1 MVQFTLHNGAV
12 RQPESMKAI
21 IPTAG
26 LGVRLRPHTY
36 TQPKGLLHV
45 AGKPMLAHIID
56 ELVAVGVDE
65 IIFVVGYL
73 GDKIEAWARAQYGH
87 LHLHFVVQSQTLG
100 NGHAVYMAR
109 EYLDG
114 VPALVIFGDTIIKGD
129 LTGLLHS
136 TRSMAGVKEVEDP
149 RRLGVVELDGTGNIR
164 RIIEKPQTPPSHM
177 AVIGAYF
184 IKNTS
189 VLRAALERLVRED
202 RRMRGEFWLA
212 DALQLMVDS
221 GERMGTFPIEHWYDC
236 GTIDALLQANRDLLQ
251 LAPPP
256 IPAALASQVLAPAYV
271 SPSAVLEGSVVG
283 PHASIGDGARIL
295 HSVVKDSIINART
308 LLEGVRLEQS
318 VVGEDAVIRKVRGKI
333 SVGDATVI
341 DQT

>member
-1 MVQFTLHNGAV
+1 M
-12 RQPESMKAI
+12 RAI
-21 IPTAG
+21 VPTAG

-36 TQPKGLLHV
+36 TQPKGLLYV
-45 AGKPMLAHIID
+45 AGKPVLAHILD
-56 ELVAVGVDE
+56 ELVAADVDE
-65 IIFVVGYL
+65 VIFVVGYL
-73 GDKIEAWARAQYGH
+73 GEKIEAWARAQYGGIQM
-87 LHLHFVVQSQTLG
+87 HFVAQTQALG
-100 NGHAVYMAR
+100 NGHAVYVAR

-114 VPALVIFGDTIIKGD
+114 KPTLVIFGDTIIKGD
-129 LTGLLHS
+129 LAGLLHS
-136 TRSMAGVKEVEDP
+136 TRSMAAVKEVEDP

-189 VLRAALERLVRED
+189 ILHTALDRLVRED

-212 DALQLMVDS
+212 DALQLMVDG

-236 GTIDALLQANRDLLQ
+236 GTVDALLQANRDLLQ

-256 IPAALASQVLAPAYV
+256 IPAALASQVIPPSHV

-283 PHASIGDGARIL
+283 PHASIGAGARIIN
-295 HSVVKDSIINART
+295 STVKDSIINAHV
-308 LLEGVRLEQS
+308 LLEGARLEQS
-318 VVGEDAVIRKVRGKI
+318 VVGEGAVIRKVRGKI
-333 SVGDATVI
+333 SVGDASVMELA
-341 DQT
+341 

>member
-1 MVQFTLHNGAV
+1 M
-12 RQPESMKAI
+12 RAI

-45 AGKPMLAHIID
+45 AGKPMLAHIVD
-56 ELVAVGVDE
+56 ELVAAGIDE

-73 GDKIEAWARAQYGH
+73 GEKIEAWAQARYGG
-87 LHLHFVVQSQTLG
+87 LHLHFVVQTQALG
-100 NGHAVYMAR
+100 NGHAVYVAR

-114 VPALVIFGDTIIKGD
+114 VPVLVIFGDTIIKGD
-129 LTGLLHS
+129 VSGLLHS

-184 IKNTS
+184 IKNS
-189 VLRAALERLVRED
+189 GALRDALDRLVRED

-212 DALQLMVDS
+212 DALQLMVDG

-236 GTIDALLQANRDLLQ
+236 GTVDALLQANRDLLR

-256 IPAALASQVLAPAYV
+256 IPAGLASQVVPPSYV

-283 PHASIGDGARIL
+283 PHASIGDGARII
-295 HSVVKDSIINART
+295 HSIVKDSIINAHT
-308 LLEGVRLEQS
+308 LLEGARLEQS
-318 VVGEDAVIRKVRGKI
+318 VVGEGAAIRKVQGKI
-333 SVGDATVI
+333 SVGDASVLDVT
-341 DQT
+341 

>member
-1 MVQFTLHNGAV
+1 
-12 RQPESMKAI
+12 MKAI

-45 AGKPMLAHIID
+45 AGKPMLAHIVD
-56 ELVAVGVDE
+56 ELVAAGVDE

-73 GDKIEAWARAQYGH
+73 GDKIEAWARAQYGR

-109 EYLDG
+109 EYLG
-114 VPALVIFGDTIIKGD
+114 GAPALVIFGDTIIKGD
-129 LTGLLHS
+129 LAGFLHS
-136 TRSMAGVKEVEDP
+136 TRSLAAVKEVEDP

-164 RIIEKPQTPPSHM
+164 RIIEKPQTPPSHL

-189 VLRAALERLVRED
+189 VLRAALDRLVRED

-236 GTIDALLQANRDLLQ
+236 GTVDALLQANRDLLQ

-256 IPAALASQVLAPAYV
+256 IPPAMASQVLPPSYV

-283 PHASIGDGARIL
+283 PYACIGDGARII
-295 HSVVKDSIINART
+295 HSVVKDSIVNAHT
-308 LLEGVRLEQS
+308 LLEGARLEES
-318 VVGEDAVIRKVRGKI
+318 VVGEGAVIRKVRGKI

-341 DQT
+341 DQI

>member
-1 MVQFTLHNGAV
+1 M
-12 RQPESMKAI
+12 RAI
-21 IPTAG
+21 VPTAG

-36 TQPKGLLHV
+36 TQPKGLLQV
-45 AGKPMLAHIID
+45 AGEPVLAHILD
-56 ELVAVGVDE
+56 ELVSAGVDE

-73 GDKIEAWARAQYGH
+73 GEKIEAWARAQYGG
-87 LHLHFVVQSQTLG
+87 LQLHFVPQTQALG
-100 NGHAVYMAR
+100 NGHAVYVAR

-129 LTGLLHS
+129 LAGLLRS
-136 TRSMAGVKEVEDP
+136 TRSMAAVKEVEDP
-149 RRLGVVELDGTGNIR
+149 RRLGVVELDSAGNIR
-164 RIIEKPQTPPSHM
+164 RIIEKPQTPPSHL

-189 VLRAALERLVRED
+189 VLRGALDRLVRED
-202 RRMRGEFWLA
+202 RRMRGELWLA
-212 DALQLMVDS
+212 DALQLMVDG

-236 GTIDALLQANRDLLQ
+236 GTVDALLQANRELLQ

-256 IPAALASQVLAPAYV
+256 IPLAVASQVIPPSHV

-283 PHASIGDGARIL
+283 PHASIGGGARIIN
-295 HSVVKDSIINART
+295 STVKDSIINART
-308 LLEGVRLEQS
+308 LLEGARLEQS

-333 SVGDATVI
+333 SVGDASVADLT
-341 DQT
+341 

>member
-1 MVQFTLHNGAV
+1 M
-12 RQPESMKAI
+12 RAI
-21 IPTAG
+21 VPTAG

-45 AGKPMLAHIID
+45 AGKPVLAHILD
-56 ELVAVGVDE
+56 ELVSADVDE
-65 IIFVVGYL
+65 VVFVVGYL
-73 GDKIEAWARAQYGH
+73 GEKIEAWARAQYSR
-87 LHLHFVVQSQTLG
+87 LQLHFVAQDQPMG
-100 NGHAVYMAR
+100 NGHAVYVAR

-114 VPALVIFGDTIIKGD
+114 APALVIFGDTIIKGD
-129 LTGLLHS
+129 LAGLLHS
-136 TRSMAGVKEVEDP
+136 TRSMAVVKEVEDP

-164 RIIEKPQTPPSHM
+164 RIIEKPQTPPSHL

-189 VLRAALERLVRED
+189 ALRAALDRLVRED

-212 DALQLMVDS
+212 DALQLMMDA

-236 GTIDALLQANRDLLQ
+236 GTVDALLQANRDLLQ

-256 IPAALASQVLAPAYV
+256 IPAALASQVVPPSYV
-271 SPSAVLEGSVVG
+271 SPSAVLKGSVVG
-283 PHASIGDGARIL
+283 PYASIGDRARIMD
-295 HSVVKDSIINART
+295 SVVKDSIINAHT
-308 LLEGVRLEQS
+308 LLEGARLEES
-318 VVGEDAVIRKVRGKI
+318 VVGEGAVIRKVRGKI

-341 DQT
+341 DQI